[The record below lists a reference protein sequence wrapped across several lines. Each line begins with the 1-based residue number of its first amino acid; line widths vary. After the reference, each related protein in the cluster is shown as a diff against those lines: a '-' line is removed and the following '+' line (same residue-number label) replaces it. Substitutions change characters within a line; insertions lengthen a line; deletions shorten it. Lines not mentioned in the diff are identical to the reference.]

1 MSSQQRQI
9 TIDDL
14 RSNWEADASIDHAPE
29 RMPPWNEVCSGLPW
43 KPFCRPIL
51 SARLFKEQSFFYPGV
66 YRLIGLASCRAAG
79 DARNEVAGI
88 NRACGQD
95 TTGTL
100 YIGRGRPLGSRLHAL
115 RRSLRRGSPEHGAPE
130 TLRYYARLNQNFPPN
145 KLAIAVLRCFKCE
158 YAEGDLL
165 DAYINSF
172 GEIPPLNL
180 RWD

>member
-1 MSSQQRQI
+1 MLTLVVRGLCAMSSQQQQI

-14 RSNWEADASIDHAPE
+14 RSNWEADVATDYPPE
-29 RMPPWNEVCSGLPW
+29 RMPPWD
-43 KPFCRPIL
+43 
-51 SARLFKEQSFFYPGV
+51 
-66 YRLIGLASCRAAG
+66 AACF
-79 DARNEVAGI
+79 

-100 YIGRGRPLGSRLHAL
+100 YIGRGRPLSSRLNAL
-115 RRSLRRGSPEHGAPE
+115 RRSLRRGSPNHGASE

-158 YAEGDLL
+158 HAEGDLL

-172 GEIPPLNL
+172 GEIPPLNQ